1 MGKKATGTRRLSA
14 ADMEALRAAWERLEH
29 PSLAARLTA
38 VVGTPIEEG
47 MKLLPR
53 AWYERIHG
61 ATESTVRRI
70 LGSAVATLPQDQG
83 PGGNRDLH
91 KTLGIGLGAI
101 GGYFGLP
108 GVLLE
113 LPVTTGLIL
122 RSIAAIAASEGE
134 DLRQI
139 ESRLACVEVFALG
152 GPRHEDDAAETGYYS
167 LRLAL
172 AFHFSLVSQ
181 QLIDRGVVRQGL
193 PILVNLSR
201 AVAARFGIAISDK
214 VAFQMVPIVGAAGGA
229 LLNAIFVQHFQ
240 DIAQGHF
247 TVRRLERDYG
257 ADAVRRAYAGFGE
270 KPASQRVTT
279 LRAVK

>member
-1 MGKKATGTRRLSA
+1 MARQTSKIRKLSA
-14 ADMEALRAAWERLEH
+14 SDLEDLRTAWEKLEH

-53 AWYERIHG
+53 SWYQRIHG
-61 ATESTVRRI
+61 ATEATMHRI
-70 LGSAVATLPQDQG
+70 LGTAVATLPQV
-83 PGGNRDLH
+83 PRPAGGRDLH
-91 KTLGIGLGAI
+91 KTLGIGLGAV

-139 ESRLACVEVFALG
+139 EGRLACVEVFALG
-152 GPRHEDDAAETGYYS
+152 GPRDDDDAAETGYYS

-172 AFHFSLVSQ
+172 AFHFSLISQ
-181 QLIDRGVVRQGL
+181 QLIDRGVVRQGM
-193 PILVNLSR
+193 PILVNLGR

-214 VAFQMVPIVGAAGGA
+214 IAFQMVPIVGAAGGA

-247 TVRRLERDYG
+247 TVRRLERHYG
-257 ADAVRRAYAGFGE
+257 AEAVRRAYGSFSTRTAAGRE
-270 KPASQRVTT
+270 TV